1 MLQERD
7 EIFEDTIKELVNKVK
22 TRQIR
27 VTDLI
32 TSFFERIE
40 KTDEKIN
47 SIITLEKEK
56 SFARALEIE
65 SIISGNDDISKFPLL
80 GIPFIIKDNI
90 STKDIPTTAA
100 SKILSNYTPTFN
112 ATVVT
117 KIINAGGI
125 IIGKA
130 NMDEFAMGSSNEN
143 SAFGPVKNP
152 WNLEKVPGGS
162 SGGPAAS
169 VASKLCVGS
178 LGSDTGGSIR
188 QPAALCGIVGLKP
201 TYGLVSRFGL
211 IAFGSSLDQIG
222 PMTNNVEDCAQILE
236 VIAGKDN
243 ADSTSYDSDIPIYTK
258 EINQNIK
265 NLKVGLVENL
275 MGEGVEKGVNNSIN
289 ESISVLKDLG
299 ATVSKTSIP
308 LLEQAV
314 SIYYLIAPSEAS
326 SNLARYDGFKYGI
339 TDKSSKNIWET
350 MEFTRGKGF
359 GKEVKRRI
367 LIGTYALSSGYY
379 DAYYK
384 KAQEVRTLLTESL
397 LNEFNKYDVLISP
410 TSPSVAF
417 DLKSK
422 INDPLAMYLNDICTI
437 PANIAGIPAISIP
450 SQLSDNLPVGLQIMG
465 PHFSES
471 KIMNIGNSIQKIT
484 DWHKEK
490 PPI

>member
-236 VIAGKDN
+236 VIAGKDS

-265 NLKVGLVENL
+265 N
-275 MGEGVEKGVNNSIN
+275 
-289 ESISVLKDLG
+289 
-299 ATVSKTSIP
+299 
-308 LLEQAV
+308 
-314 SIYYLIAPSEAS
+314 
-326 SNLARYDGFKYGI
+326 
-339 TDKSSKNIWET
+339 
-350 MEFTRGKGF
+350 
-359 GKEVKRRI
+359 
-367 LIGTYALSSGYY
+367 
-379 DAYYK
+379 
-384 KAQEVRTLLTESL
+384 
-397 LNEFNKYDVLISP
+397 
-410 TSPSVAF
+410 
-417 DLKSK
+417 
-422 INDPLAMYLNDICTI
+422 
-437 PANIAGIPAISIP
+437 
-450 SQLSDNLPVGLQIMG
+450 
-465 PHFSES
+465 
-471 KIMNIGNSIQKIT
+471 
-484 DWHKEK
+484 
-490 PPI
+490 